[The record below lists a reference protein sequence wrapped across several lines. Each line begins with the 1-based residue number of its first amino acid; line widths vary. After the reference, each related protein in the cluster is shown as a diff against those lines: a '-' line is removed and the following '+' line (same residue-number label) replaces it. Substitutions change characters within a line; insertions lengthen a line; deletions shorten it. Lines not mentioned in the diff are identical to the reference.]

1 MFYDIKIGAMT
12 RRLPLCPM
20 AEGTKQK
27 LIEVLRQQNLI

>member
-1 MFYDIKIGAMT
+1 MGRMEAEI
-12 RRLPLCPM
+12 RLPLCPM